1 MVTISALETRPA
13 RMHGTPAQAARKP
26 VLGTALAILGVLVL
40 WQAVGQAGLFGGS
53 IPSLT
58 AVLST
63 IAAQAPLL
71 WKSLGATASRALLG
85 GLIGISAGLAFGVLA
100 ALFPKAESLILR
112 GAIVI
117 NAVPIVALGP
127 ILMTL
132 PGARPAIPVVFA
144 ALAALFSTIITVSD
158 GFRSSSP
165 TSRDV
170 FRVFGAGRWNQFFRL
185 KLPTA
190 VPLFV
195 DAIRLAIPA
204 AVLGALL
211 GEWFGVDSG
220 LGVIMISSMR
230 NIQYELLWS
239 AAVVAVLFSM
249 VLYGAATL
257 LDVRVS
263 RRFGRS
269 AARPTPVTPISL
281 RTSFAV
287 TVVVVIGLVVAWQYW
302 ITANHIP
309 RLVAPAPLNVVNAL
323 TADPGAYLGAA
334 ALTTSI
340 AIGGLLAGAIV
351 GLALAVILWLVPALS
366 AAVAPLAV
374 LLPTVPI
381 VIFIPIL
388 GSVLGYGVATVFAA
402 CIIMAFFPV
411 YVLAAS
417 GLTTRPPGSDD
428 IFAVYGASRLT
439 VLVRLAL
446 PAAVPSV
453 MLALRLSAANCFL
466 IALSAEWLL
475 GQGGLGRVFSQKT
488 VILDTGGS
496 WAAVLVSIVLALA
509 AYGVAVVLERVVGR
523 RWA

>member
-1 MVTISALETRPA
+1 MVTLTAIESRASRALKAPGRTV
-13 RMHGTPAQAARKP
+13 RKP
-26 VLGTALAILGVLVL
+26 AVGTALAILGALVL
-40 WQAVGQAGLFGGS
+40 WQVIGEAGLFGGS
-53 IPSLT
+53 IPSFT
-58 AVLST
+58 AVVST
-63 IAAQAPLL
+63 IALKAPLL

-85 GLIGISAGLAFGVLA
+85 GIIGVSIGLAFGVLA
-100 ALFPKAESLILR
+100 TLFPKAESLILR
-112 GAIVI
+112 GAIVV
-117 NAVPIVALGP
+117 NAVPVVALGP

-165 TSRDV
+165 TSLDV
-170 FRVFGAGRWNQFFRL
+170 FRVFGAGRWNRFFRL

-230 NIQYELLWS
+230 NIQYDLLWS
-239 AAVVAVLFSM
+239 AAVVAVFFSM

-257 LDVRVS
+257 VDARVS
-263 RRFGRS
+263 RSFGRA
-269 AARPTPVTPISL
+269 AARPSAVLPISL
-281 RTSFAV
+281 RTTFAV
-287 TVVVVIGLVVAWQYW
+287 TAIIVLGLVVAWQYW
-302 ITANHIP
+302 ITSNHIP
-309 RLVAPAPLNVVNAL
+309 RLVAPAPLNVVAAL
-323 TADPGAYLGAA
+323 TADPGVYLGAA
-334 ALTTSI
+334 VLTTSI
-340 AIGGLLAGAIV
+340 AIGGLIAGAIV
-351 GLALAVILWLVPALS
+351 GLVLAVILWLAPALS

-388 GSVLGYGVATVFAA
+388 GSILGYGVATVFAA
-402 CIIMAFFPV
+402 CVIMAFFPV

-417 GLTTRPPGSDD
+417 GLTTRPAGSDD

-496 WAAVLVSIVLALA
+496 WAAVLLSIVLALV

-523 RWA
+523 RWT